1 MLLQVKVIRWKMM
14 DTFQSTLKFQNIG
27 FRQTTDSMGHEK
39 VVRVVFI
46 LLDHFSLTALSTAMD
61 ALATGNLISS
71 NTIYKV
77 STYSLQGGLV
87 ESDIGVPLSSERL
100 VLEKFNCD
108 AVIVVGGQRVRL
120 SANPLLR
127 RVLKKS
133 AAGKG
138 IVAGVW
144 NAAFYLAD
152 AGLLDQQSS
161 ACHTDSCGLMNEY
174 FPQVKIAASD
184 FVFEQRRGTCS
195 SASSALDMT
204 LAIMQ
209 ELGCR
214 GDAGLTNE
222 IKRVHQP
229 KAVQSSE
236 AGITVLPKSIP
247 RPLNIALNLMENH
260 IEAPMEI
267 EEIASQVGVSRRQLE
282 RRFARYLNAAPNR
295 YYLELRLTRARQL
308 IVQSDRSLTDVALA
322 TGFVSYPHFYKR
334 FKDLFGLPPMTFR
347 DNYYSDDG
355 GSAGRYAV
363 AANF

>member
-1 MLLQVKVIRWKMM
+1 M

-27 FRQTTDSMGHEK
+27 FRQTTDSLGHEK
-39 VVRVVFI
+39 VVRVAFI
-46 LLDHFSLTALSTAMD
+46 LLDHFSLTTLSTAMD

-71 NTIYKV
+71 HTIYKV

-87 ESDIGVPLSSERL
+87 ESDIGVALSSERL
-100 VLEKFNCD
+100 VPETFNCD

-133 AAGKG
+133 ATGKG
-138 IVAGVW
+138 IVAGAW

-152 AGLLDQQSS
+152 AGLLDRQGS
-161 ACHTDSCGLMNEY
+161 ACHTDSCALMNEY
-174 FPQVKIAASD
+174 FPQVKIATAD
-184 FVFEQRRGTCS
+184 FVFEHRRGTCS
-195 SASSALDMT
+195 SAASALDMT

-209 ELGCR
+209 ELGSR
-214 GDAGLTNE
+214 GDAGLTSE
-222 IKRVHQP
+222 IRRVHQP
-229 KAVQSSE
+229 KTVQNSE
-236 AGITVLPKSIP
+236 AGLTVVPKSIP
-247 RPLNIALNLMENH
+247 RPLNIALSLMENH

-347 DNYYSDDG
+347 DNYYSDDC
-355 GSAGRYAV
+355 GSAGRYAI